1 METPEALQQ
10 RVRREQQLLTRLR
23 LAMTRLADAERER
36 IWAIVAAKEAGLSIR
51 QIARGTGVSPTRI
64 HQLLH
69 TDEAREIPVWLSQ
82 LHDPSLAPAGAP
94 AGEPPDPSPLGRARL
109 ADEVEVLRWCMTW
122 LERLEQADH
131 VVVNLRPA
139 RAEATE
145 FVPFDRPRVLRVLAR
160 IAADLDEL
168 ARPPLATATEAVVDQ
183 EAPDVRHRRRLA
195 EPEPPP
201 RRLSRQEE
209 RAVLRQAAGLPPYT
223 RR

>member
-1 METPEALQQ
+1 MQQ

-64 HQLLH
+64 HQLLQ
-69 TDEAREIPVWLSQ
+69 TDEARGFPVWLSE
-82 LHDPSLAPAGAP
+82 LHDPLAPAGTP
-94 AGEPPDPSPLGRARL
+94 EGEPPDPSPPGRARL
-109 ADEVEVLRWCMTW
+109 ADEAEVLRWCMTW

-139 RAEATE
+139 SAQATE

-168 ARPPLATATEAVVDQ
+168 ARPPLATAAATAV
-183 EAPDVRHRRRLA
+183 HRK
-195 EPEPPP
+195 PPMPSIVADWRNPSHP
-201 RRLSRQEE
+201 RD
-209 RAVLRQAAGLPPYT
+209 G
-223 RR
+223 

>member
-10 RVRREQQLLTRLR
+10 RVRRDQQLHVRLQR
-23 LAMTRLADAERER
+23 ATTRLADAARER
-36 IWAIVAAKEAGLSIR
+36 LWVIVAAKEAGLSLR
-51 QIARGTGVSPTRI
+51 QIVRATGVSPTRI
-64 HQLLH
+64 HQLLQA
-69 TDEAREIPVWLSQ
+69 DEARAIPVWLSQ
-82 LHDPSLAPAGAP
+82 LQDHSLSPAVDPEG
-94 AGEPPDPSPLGRARL
+94 SPLEPSHPGRPRL
-109 ADEVEVLRWCMTW
+109 ADEAEILRWCITW
-122 LERLEQADH
+122 LERLEPADH

-139 RAEATE
+139 EAEATE

-160 IAADLDEL
+160 MAADLDEL

-209 RAVLRQAAGLPPYT
+209 RAILRQAAGLPPYT